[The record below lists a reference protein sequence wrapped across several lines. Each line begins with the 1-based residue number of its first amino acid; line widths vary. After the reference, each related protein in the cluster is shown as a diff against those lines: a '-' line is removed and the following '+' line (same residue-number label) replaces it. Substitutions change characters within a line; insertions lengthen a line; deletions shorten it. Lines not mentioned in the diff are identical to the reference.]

1 MSERLPQR
9 LIDGA
14 KDALTLAHA
23 DAEAM
28 EGYAADKRRQSRLY
42 DGIELLERL
51 LNEAI
56 ETERKRI
63 HNRA

>member
-1 MSERLPQR
+1 MNLPQR

-14 KDALTLAHA
+14 KDALQLAQGDA
-23 DAEAM
+23 DAM
-28 EGYAADKRRQSRLY
+28 TGYPADKRRQSRLY
-42 DGIELLERL
+42 DGIALLERL

-63 HNRA
+63 HGKGPK